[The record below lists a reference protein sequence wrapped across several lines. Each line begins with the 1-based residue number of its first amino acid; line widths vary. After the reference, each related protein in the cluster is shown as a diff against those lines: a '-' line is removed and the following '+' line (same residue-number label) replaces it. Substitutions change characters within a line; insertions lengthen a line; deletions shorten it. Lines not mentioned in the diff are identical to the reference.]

1 MSLAFLKFMKL
12 RFSESSAHFH
22 MIFLLSIN
30 ERLLT
35 NQQHLIYSFI
45 CLHFI
50 NECDMLLYCQLY
62 SFRSFFMIRDLFF
75 EDFQKNLRIQLLIN
89 VIFLVL
95 FLHHLLQFLSV
106 EINIFNHNL
115 DVIIND
121 LVTVS

>member
-1 MSLAFLKFMKL
+1 
-12 RFSESSAHFH
+12 
-22 MIFLLSIN
+22 LSTVQLQIILYDT
-30 ERLLT
+30 RLIL
-35 NQQHLIYSFI
+35 
-45 CLHFI
+45 
-50 NECDMLLYCQLY
+50 
-62 SFRSFFMIRDLFF
+62 